1 MAQPRRKG
9 KSKQKNRKPT
19 IIIETDAKKAEE
31 APKEAEVQESEVK
44 ETKKETKKDEQT
56 AELSTK
62 EQKKLL
68 KEQAKKD
75 KLIAK
80 QKAEKKRKEAD
91 EKAGKIGLKQRFK
104 ETGSEL
110 KKISWPSFKETMKK
124 TGVVIAVVL
133 FFAVVLI
140 AFDFGLSELFKLLV
154 PK

>member
-19 IIIETDAKKAEE
+19 IIIETDAKKVEE

-68 KEQAKKD
+68 VADLENKHT
-75 KLIAK
+75 L
-80 QKAEKKRKEAD
+80 EK
-91 EKAGKIGLKQRFK
+91 
-104 ETGSEL
+104 S
-110 KKISWPSFKETMKK
+110 
-124 TGVVIAVVL
+124 
-133 FFAVVLI
+133 
-140 AFDFGLSELFKLLV
+140 LSSSM
-154 PK
+154 